1 MAERDRHG
9 RILEHGGDGHP
20 SSVDMLMSVIDHLD
34 LGAIMQHLRVEEE
47 KEDTGTQL
55 VQVDN
60 SEVEDLTTAESI
72 RTIQVRSGINTF
84 YGNDK

>member
-9 RILEHGGDGHP
+9 RVLEHSGDGHP

-34 LGAIMQHLRVEEE
+34 LGAIMQHLRVEEN
-47 KEDTGTQL
+47 EDDGSKL
-55 VQVDN
+55 DEVEN

-72 RTIQVRSGINTF
+72 STIQVTSGLKTF
-84 YGNDK
+84 RK